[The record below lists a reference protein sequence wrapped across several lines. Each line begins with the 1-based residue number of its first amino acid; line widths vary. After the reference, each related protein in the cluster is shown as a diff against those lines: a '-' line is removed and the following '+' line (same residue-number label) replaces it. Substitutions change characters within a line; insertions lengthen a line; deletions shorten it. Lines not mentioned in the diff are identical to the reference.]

1 MKTFYWNPLLT
12 RTPDYLEMHLH
23 YMKNTGH
30 ILTHNFGDSIGKL
43 LLGKIVPEKTFY
55 WSGPKSAVLFSTGSI
70 LETILRT
77 RGSKIANIWGSGFRE
92 YGFDK
97 STITRNSNIIAL
109 RGELSAAQLSIPPIK
124 VALGDPALLFS
135 KYFDVKLDN
144 KNKFNTFIP
153 HFSYYQQQIDRGFK
167 PNTYIDD
174 LKVVNVGQNVLEVV
188 NAISNS
194 HVLFSSAMHPL
205 IVADSLG
212 IPAVRIV
219 SNLSELN
226 SFKYKDY
233 LSVFPGKKSWPVLE
247 FSKFRNGDF
256 SEEKVRFESQLRL
269 DKNQATM
276 EYIQENL
283 TRSLRSWFEV
293 WQ

>member
-23 YMKNTGH
+23 YMKNSGH
-30 ILTHNFGDSIGKL
+30 ILTHNFGDAIGKL
-43 LLGKIVPEKTFY
+43 LLGKIVPEKTYY
-55 WSGPKSAVLFSTGSI
+55 WSGPKSAVIFSTGSI
-70 LETILRT
+70 LETILLT
-77 RGSKIANIWGSGFRE
+77 RSSKISNIWGSGFRE
-92 YGFDK
+92 YGFDT
-97 STITRNSNIIAL
+97 STITRNFNIIAL
-109 RGELSAAQLSIPPIK
+109 RGELSATQLSIPPSK
-124 VALGDPALLFS
+124 VVLGDPALLVS

-144 KNKFNTFIP
+144 ENKFNTFIP
-153 HFSYYQQQIDRGFK
+153 HFSHYQQQIDRGFK
-167 PNTYIDD
+167 PNAYIDD
-174 LKVVNVGQNVLEVV
+174 LRVVNVGQNVLEVV

-194 HVLFSSAMHPL
+194 RVLFSSAMHPL

-226 SFKYKDY
+226 CFKYKDY
-233 LSVFPGKKSWPVLE
+233 LSIFPGKKSWPVLE

-269 DKNQATM
+269 HKNQATM
-276 EYIQENL
+276 EYTQENL